1 MLKRTY
7 FSKERCHCGKDVMSH
22 EIGYCEKCFAK
33 RNEFIDRFLD
43 SIELEIEQENVLV
56 APYDALRKTM
66 LADRIGFLVDNY
78 INRFGNE
85 PYTDSAFYLRA
96 LSEKVRVL
104 SEIAEDLKV
113 YTNISPQAGSMTSFV
128 SNAYLKYLRKIVNI
142 YTSDIN
148 IINSLNTNSTNKTQM
163 DIQKLVLE
171 SQKNGN

>member
-7 FSKERCHCGKDVMSH
+7 YSKDKCHCTKDVISK
-22 EIGYCEKCFAK
+22 EIGYCEKCFLK

-56 APYDALRKTM
+56 EPYDALRKTM

-78 INRFGNE
+78 ISRFGNE
-85 PYTDSAFYLRA
+85 PYTDSSFYLRA

-104 SEIAEDLKV
+104 SEIAEDLKGF
-113 YTNISPQAGSMTSFV
+113 TNVTFQSGSMSSFV
-128 SNAYLKYLRKIVNI
+128 SNAYLKYLRKVVDI

-148 IINSLNTNSTNKTQM
+148 IINSLNASSTNKTQT
-163 DIQKLVLE
+163 DIQRLILE
-171 SQKNGN
+171 TQKNGN